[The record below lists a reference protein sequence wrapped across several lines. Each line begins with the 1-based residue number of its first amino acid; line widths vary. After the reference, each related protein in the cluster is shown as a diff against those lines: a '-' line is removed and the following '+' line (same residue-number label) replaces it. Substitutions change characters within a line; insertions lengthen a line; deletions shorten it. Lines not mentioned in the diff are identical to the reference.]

1 MDYKIKTIN
10 ISALCCGAL
19 IDGER
24 STLQLLLVL
33 RLSEPH
39 HHNGVAERRVYTSTL
54 LKLITQI
61 NDLR

>member
-1 MDYKIKTIN
+1 MDYKVKTIN
-10 ISALCCGAL
+10 ISVLCCDAL

-39 HHNGVAERRVYTSTL
+39 HHNEVAERRVYTSTL
-54 LKLITQI
+54 LKLIIQI
-61 NDLR
+61 NEL